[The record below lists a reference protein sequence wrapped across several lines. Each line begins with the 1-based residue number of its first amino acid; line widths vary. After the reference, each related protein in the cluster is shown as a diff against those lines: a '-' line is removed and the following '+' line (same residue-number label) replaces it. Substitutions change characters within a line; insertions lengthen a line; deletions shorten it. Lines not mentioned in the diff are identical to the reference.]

1 MHELLEEFLR
11 HARGVWRY
19 RWVALSTMWLVCLV
33 GWAMVMRM
41 PDQYEASARIH
52 IDTQSVLRPLLRGI
66 AMSPDSERSIELMTR
81 TLLSRPNL
89 EKLTRMT
96 DLDITAT
103 TPGDKESLLDTLG
116 RNVRIVKPE
125 RGQDLYTISYA
136 HEDRELARRVVQ
148 SIITIWVE
156 STLGESRSDTQMA
169 QRFIDEQ
176 IREYEQR
183 LTLAEQRLSDFK
195 RENVGMMPGSGPD
208 YFARLQ
214 SAAGDLEQAKLTL
227 QEMQNRRRSLQNQ
240 IVDLED
246 TEDSSMSLYS
256 GAAGGMMPTAVDGR
270 LQHLRSQMDEL
281 LLRFTENHPDVI
293 ELRRLI
299 ASLEEQ
305 QKEEQRLQAELTPAS
320 STNPMIQQMKMQL
333 AEADAQIAAMN
344 VRVQEYQ
351 RRVDH
356 LKNLVDTVPQ
366 VEAELKRLN
375 RDYEVNKRNHEELL
389 LRREAAS
396 MSERAEV
403 RGDDVKFRVIDP
415 PRVPLS
421 PSGPDR
427 LLLMSLVLVSALGA
441 GIGLAFVLSLV
452 RPTFDDTK
460 SMKDITGI
468 PVLGVISMVRTD
480 EYTSNRR
487 VTIAAFTAAWL
498 MLLVAY
504 GGVAIVEIMDLDLM
518 AEITTRMRLG

>member
-19 RWVALSTMWLVCLV
+19 RWVALASMWLVCLI

-41 PDQYEASARIH
+41 PDQYQAAARIH

-103 TPGDKESLLDTLG
+103 TPGAKESLLDKLG
-116 RNVRIVKPE
+116 RNVRIEKPE

-136 HEDRELARRVVQ
+136 HEDRELAQRVVQ

-195 RENVGMMPGSGPD
+195 RQNVGMMPGSGPD
-208 YFARLQ
+208 YFARMQ
-214 SAAGDLEQAKLTL
+214 SASGDLEQAKLTL
-227 QEMQNRRRSLQNQ
+227 QEMQNRRRSLRDQ

-246 TEDSSMSLYS
+246 AEDSSMSLYS
-256 GAAGGMMPTAVDGR
+256 GSAGIMPTAVDGR
-270 LQHLRSQMDEL
+270 LQNLRSQMDEL

-293 ELRRLI
+293 EMRRLI
-299 ASLEEQ
+299 ASLEQQQREEQ
-305 QKEEQRLQAELTPAS
+305 QLQAEMAPAS
-320 STNPMIQQMKMQL
+320 TSNPMIQQMKMQL

-375 RDYEVNKRNHEELL
+375 RDYEVNKHNHEELL

-427 LLLMSLVLVSALGA
+427 LLLMSLVLLSSLGA

-480 EYTSNRR
+480 DYTSNRR
-487 VTIAAFTAAWL
+487 VTIAAFTVAWL

-504 GGVAIVEIMDLDLM
+504 GGVAVVEIMDLNLM
-518 AEITTRMRLG
+518 AEITTRMGLG

>member
-1 MHELLEEFLR
+1 MHELLEELLR
-11 HARGVWRY
+11 YARGIWRF
-19 RWVALSTMWLVCLV
+19 RWAALGVMWLVCLV
-33 GWAMVMRM
+33 GWTMVMRM

-66 AMSPDSERSIELMTR
+66 AMSPDSQRSIDLMTR

-89 EKLTRMT
+89 EKLSRMT

-103 TPGDKESLLDTLG
+103 TPAAREALLDSLG
-116 RNVRIVKPE
+116 RGVRIVKPE
-125 RGQDLYTISYA
+125 RGEDLYNIAYRSQ
-136 HEDRELARRVVQ
+136 DRDLARRVVQ

-156 STLGESRSDTQMA
+156 STLGESRSDTQSA
-169 QRFIDEQ
+169 QRFIEEQ

-183 LTLAEQRLSDFK
+183 LNLAEQRLADFK
-195 RENVGMMPGSGPD
+195 RQNVGMMPGSGPD

-214 SAAGDLEQAKLTL
+214 SANADLEQARLAQ

-240 IVDLED
+240 LADLQDMED
-246 TEDSSMSLYS
+246 TSMSLFSASSS
-256 GAAGGMMPTAVDGR
+256 GGVTSVDGR
-270 LQHLRSQMDEL
+270 LQSLRAQMDEL

-293 ELRRLI
+293 EMRRLI
-299 ASLEEQ
+299 ASLEAQRRTELRQ
-305 QKEEQRLQAELTPAS
+305 QSQAAPHAS
-320 STNPMIQQMKMQL
+320 SNPMLQQMQMQL
-333 AEADAQIAAMN
+333 AETDAQIASMN
-344 VRVQEYQ
+344 VRVEEFQ

-396 MSERAEV
+396 MSESVEV
-403 RGDDVKFRVIDP
+403 RGDDVRFRVVDP
-415 PRVPLS
+415 PRVPLN

-427 LLLMSLVLVSALGA
+427 LLFMSLVLLASLAAGGGVAL
-441 GIGLAFVLSLV
+441 LLSLV

-460 SMKDITGI
+460 AMKDITGI
-468 PVLGVISMVRTD
+468 PVLGVVSMVRTE
-480 EYTSNRR
+480 EYMNKRR
-487 VTIAAFTAAWL
+487 MAVIAFTAAGL
-498 MLLVAY
+498 ALLAAY
-504 GGVAIVEIMDLDLM
+504 GGVAMVEIMDLDLV
-518 AEITTRMRLG
+518 AKVSTRMGLG

>member
-1 MHELLEEFLR
+1 MHELLEELLR
-11 HARGVWRY
+11 HARGIWRF
-19 RWVALSTMWLVCLV
+19 RWVALAAMWLVCLV
-33 GWAMVMRM
+33 GWTMVMRM
-41 PDQYEASARIH
+41 PDQYEAAARIH

-66 AMSPDSERSIELMTR
+66 AMPPDSQRSIDLMTR

-96 DLDITAT
+96 DLDITAS
-103 TPGDKESLLDTLG
+103 TPGAKESLLDTLA
-116 RNVRIVKPE
+116 RNVRILKTE
-125 RGQDLYTISYA
+125 RDQDLYTISYRS
-136 HEDRELARRVVQ
+136 EDRELARRVVQ

-156 STLGESRSDTQMA
+156 STLGDSRSDTQMA
-169 QRFIDEQ
+169 QRFIEEQ
-176 IREYEQR
+176 IRDYEQR
-183 LTLAEQRLSDFK
+183 LTLAEQRLADFK
-195 RENVGMMPGSGPD
+195 RQNVGMMPGSGPD
-208 YFARLQ
+208 YYARLQ
-214 SAAGDLEQAKLTL
+214 TALGDLEQAKLAL
-227 QEMQNRRRSLQNQ
+227 QEIQNRRRSLHNQ
-240 IVDLED
+240 VADMQD
-246 TEDSSMSLYS
+246 QEDSSMSLYS
-256 GAAGGMMPTAVDGR
+256 GAGGGAPTAVDGR
-270 LQHLRSQMDEL
+270 LQHLNSQMDEL

-293 ELRRLI
+293 EMRRLI

-305 QKEEQRLQAELTPAS
+305 RREEQRLQAEMAPS
-320 STNPMIQQMKMQL
+320 STSNPMLLQMKMQL
-333 AEADAQIAAMN
+333 GETDAQIASMN
-344 VRVQEYQ
+344 VRVQEFQ

-427 LLLMSLVLVSALGA
+427 LLFMSLVLLGA
-441 GIGLAFVLSLV
+441 MASGAGVALLLSLV

-460 SMKDITGI
+460 AMKDITGI
-468 PVLGVISMVRTD
+468 PVLGVISMVRTH
-480 EYTSNRR
+480 EYASKRR
-487 VTIAAFTAAWL
+487 VAVAAFTVAWL

-504 GGVAIVEIMDLDLM
+504 GGVAVVEIMDLNLL
-518 AEITTRMRLG
+518 AEVTTRMGLG